1 MTAKCSNQLSTF
13 VNLQIRLIPQLKE
26 LASRWA
32 TASLSNVQH
41 SRSSISE
48 WEKKKLNLFINEL
61 VCDLND
67 KKQRLSKEHVNNQEK
82 MLRFI
87 ENHHLWSLKNNQI
100 QQTIKN
106 SPPWAL
112 RIPFIDC
119 KTIWEC
125 SSIFNE
131 TKT

>member
-1 MTAKCSNQLSTF
+1 MCNT
-13 VNLQIRLIPQLKE
+13 RDHR
-26 LASRWA
+26 LAS
-32 TASLSNVQH
+32 
-41 SRSSISE
+41 
-48 WEKKKLNLFINEL
+48 EKRKKLNLFINEL

-106 SPPWAL
+106 SPP
-112 RIPFIDC
+112 
-119 KTIWEC
+119 
-125 SSIFNE
+125 
-131 TKT
+131 